1 MMNTNIAAAGAGAG
15 IVDIHTNGTGT
26 VARNNHMS
34 VIIDPHID
42 TSKAADINLDI
53 ALVTHIHR
61 RNVKPAKT
69 EHTTATTHQHKV
81 GTVSRALD
89 GAAVKASI
97 NKHTMV
103 SKQPGIE
110 MLLHPSAG
118 RPVMQDAEV
127 NAVLELLNQHAI
139 IQACLP
145 LVTPFLTQAETHSLS
160 LQKISLVHNTKNKIT
175 TSSSMPRLG
184 RG

>member
-1 MMNTNIAAAGAGAG
+1 MNTNIAATGAGTS
-15 IVDIHTNGTGT
+15 IVDIHTHSTGT
-26 VARNNHMS
+26 VTRHNHMS
-34 VIIDPHID
+34 TIIDPHID

-69 EHTTATTHQHKV
+69 QHTTATAHQHKV
-81 GTVSRALD
+81 VTVCRVLD
-89 GAAVKASI
+89 GSTVERTVD
-97 NKHTMV
+97 KHTMV

-127 NAVLELLNQHAI
+127 DAVLELLNKHAI
-139 IQACLP
+139 IQAGLP
-145 LVTPFLTQAETHSLS
+145 LVTPFLTQPETHSLS
-160 LQKISLVHNTKNKIT
+160 LQNISLIHNTKKEKQNHG
-175 TSSSMPRLG
+175 TSVPSLL
-184 RG
+184 